1 VTIKEIAKLCGVSR
15 GTVDRVLNNRGKVR
29 PDTQALILQTIE
41 QMGYTKNIAGRAL
54 TVRRSAP
61 TIGVIHSGRG
71 NPFFV
76 DVVAGIRE
84 AERELADYGVS
95 VELRELEGYDAGT
108 QLAAIDEL
116 APRVSALVLHPINE
130 PGVQRRVDRLLDE
143 GIPTVTLNSD
153 LEHCGRVCY
162 VGSDYYAGGATAAA
176 IIAICTRRVA
186 QLGVVAGVD
195 AVLGHRQRLLGA
207 LEYLREHAPGVRIAG
222 RVSAQDD
229 AGLAYDRTRALL
241 EENPRIDTVFVV
253 AARVAEVC
261 RAVIDAGRAPKVR
274 VFAFDNVPS
283 TVEMMRRGLVE
294 VVICQQP
301 FRQGYE
307 AVRAA
312 FDTILLGQ
320 PKGERII
327 MENQIRILQNIYDNG
342 KWKMESGK

>member
-1 VTIKEIAKLCGVSR
+1 MTIKEIAKLCGVSR
-15 GTVDRVLNNRGKVR
+15 GTVDRVLNNRGKVK
-29 PDTQALILQTIE
+29 PDTEALILQTIE
-41 QMGYTKNIAGRAL
+41 RLGYTKNIAGRAL

-71 NPFFV
+71 NPFFA
-76 DVVAGIRE
+76 DVVAGIRQ
-84 AERELADYGVS
+84 AERELTDYGVT
-95 VELRELEGYDAGT
+95 VELRELEGYDAQA
-108 QLAAIDEL
+108 QLTAIDEL
-116 APRVSALVLHPINE
+116 ASHVSALVLHPINE
-130 PGVQRRVDRLLDE
+130 PDIQGRVDRLLDE

-153 LEHCGRVCY
+153 LEHCKRVCY
-162 VGSDYYAGGATAAA
+162 VGSDYYTGGTTAAA
-176 IIAICTRRVA
+176 IMNICTRGA
-186 QLGVVAGVD
+186 AKLSVVAGVD
-195 AVLGHRQRLLGA
+195 TVLGHRQRLLGA
-207 LEYLREHAPGVRIAG
+207 LDYLREHAPGIQIVG

-229 AGLAYDRTRALL
+229 AGLAYGRARELL
-241 EENPRIDTVFVV
+241 DQHPETDTVFVV
-253 AARVAEVC
+253 AAGVAEVC
-261 RAVIDAGRAPKVR
+261 RAVIDAGRVRQAR

-327 MENQIRILQNIYDNG
+327 MENQIRILQNIYE
-342 KWKMESGK
+342 K